1 MIEACPH
8 DTYPVEMEEG
18 VNNEDNDKKEMTPEN
33 EYESVIHRYITE
45 NEKETNRDILDKV
58 I

>member
-1 MIEACPH
+1 
-8 DTYPVEMEEG
+8 MEEG

-45 NEKETNRDILDKV
+45 NEK
-58 I
+58 